1 MGSSGGA
8 MRSPVYVGATPCVA
22 RFNSAVDAWRRRY
35 GKTIAGAVSA
45 VALMFSLTG
54 ASFAQVAPSE
64 QNAQKPQ
71 ESAVSS
77 TNQLRLLPL
86 TNVLPPQFVRMAPY
100 GSPPITSD
108 YCASVLAATKN
119 RVLRFKNMP
128 VKVYI
133 TPFPEPGFT
142 ESCIKGFDEWE
153 NRTNGLIAFLR
164 VDDPEQARVRVVWK
178 RLGDKGNSK
187 DCMLGAQTIT
197 RWQAKHPTPM
207 GVVPVSG
214 IPVPIFIPRIGAQ
227 YSVEPQIIEVN
238 LDLVYSRD
246 KDIRLLVLKNI
257 VTHELGHALG
267 LLGHSP
273 VRADLMYPETDETSR
288 LSQRDINTITKLYQM
303 KVDIPL

>member
-1 MGSSGGA
+1 M
-8 MRSPVYVGATPCVA
+8 
-22 RFNSAVDAWRRRY
+22 
-35 GKTIAGAVSA
+35 
-45 VALMFSLTG
+45 
-54 ASFAQVAPSE
+54 
-64 QNAQKPQ
+64 
-71 ESAVSS
+71 
-77 TNQLRLLPL
+77 LRLLSLSLDESKLAALMKASYLVLLLAFCFAVGTQARAASEDEALSAGNQMNLIPL
-86 TNVLPPQFVRMAPY
+86 TNVLPPQFVRIAPY
-100 GSPPITSD
+100 GSPKITSD
-108 YCASVLAATKN
+108 YCNEVLAATKN

-133 TPFPEPGFT
+133 TPHPEPGFT
-142 ESCIKGFDEWE
+142 EACIRGFDEWE
-153 NRTNGLIAFLR
+153 NRTNGMIAFLR
-164 VDDPEQARVRVVWK
+164 VDSPEQARVRVVWK
-178 RLGDKGNSK
+178 RLGDKGSSK

-197 RWQAKHPTPM
+197 RWQAKTPMPM

-238 LDLVYSRD
+238 LDLVFSRD
-246 KDIRLLVLKNI
+246 QDIRLLILKNI

-288 LSQRDINTITKLYQM
+288 LSQRDINTINKLYQM

>member
-1 MGSSGGA
+1 LFLNNGPA
-8 MRSPVYVGATPCVA
+8 LKVA
-22 RFNSAVDAWRRRY
+22 RAPLLVLCL
-35 GKTIAGAVSA
+35 IVSH
-45 VALMFSLTG
+45 LMFCIN
-54 ASFAQVAPSE
+54 SFAQSE
-64 QNAQKPQ
+64 TEPI
-71 ESAVSS
+71 SAS
-77 TNQLRLLPL
+77 NQLNLIPL

-100 GSPPITSD
+100 GSPKITSD
-108 YCASVLAATKN
+108 YCTEILAATKN

-133 TPFPEPGFT
+133 TPFPEQGFT
-142 ESCIKGFDEWE
+142 EAVIKGFDDWE
-153 NRTNGLIAFLR
+153 TRSNGLIAFIR
-164 VDDPEQARVRVVWK
+164 VDNPEQARVKVVWK
-178 RLGDKGNSK
+178 RLGNKGSSK

-197 RWQAKHPTPM
+197 RWQAKNPMPM

-238 LDLVYSRD
+238 LDLIYSRD
-246 KDIRLLVLKNI
+246 KEIRLTILKNI

-288 LSQRDINTITKLYQM
+288 LSQRDINTINKLYQM

>member
-1 MGSSGGA
+1 MHLLVDA
-8 MRSPVYVGATPCVA
+8 WHCL
-22 RFNSAVDAWRRRY
+22 VDAWRRPYRSFEMQGLAPNAVYRIKPLRY
-35 GKTIAGAVSA
+35 LRAAIVCAA
-45 VALMFSLTG
+45 ALMIFLPAT
-54 ASFAQVAPSE
+54 FAQGD
-64 QNAQKPQ
+64 QD
-71 ESAVSS
+71 SAISA
-77 TNQLRLLPL
+77 TNQIRVLPL
-86 TNVLPPQFVRMAPY
+86 TNVLPPQFVRIAPY
-100 GSPPITSD
+100 GSPPITTD
-108 YCASVLAATKN
+108 YCDSVLAATKN

-142 ESCIKGFDEWE
+142 EACIKGFDEWE
-153 NRTNGLIAFLR
+153 NRTNGLVAFLR

-178 RLGDKGNSK
+178 RLGDNGNSR

-207 GVVPVSG
+207 GVIPVSG

-246 KDIRLLVLKNI
+246 KDIRLLVLKNV

-273 VRADLMYPETDETSR
+273 IRADLMYPETDETSR
-288 LSQRDINTITKLYQM
+288 LSQRDINTINKLYQM

>member
-1 MGSSGGA
+1 MLSL
-8 MRSPVYVGATPCVA
+8 RS
-22 RFNSAVDAWRRRY
+22 RFFIFPLFAFAPYTVLRAALLLSLGVVFC
-35 GKTIAGAVSA
+35 AGAQALPDVEAGSQTKTPAAGTGSGSA
-45 VALMFSLTG
+45 PDA
-54 ASFAQVAPSE
+54 AI
-64 QNAQKPQ
+64 
-71 ESAVSS
+71 SS
-77 TNQLRLLPL
+77 SNQINLLPL
-86 TNVLPPQFVRMAPY
+86 TNVLPPQFVRIAPY
-100 GSPPITSD
+100 GSAPIDSD
-108 YCASVLAATKN
+108 YSADIMNATKN

-142 ESCIKGFDEWE
+142 EACIKGFDEWE
-153 NRTNGLIAFLR
+153 NRTNGLVAFLR
-164 VDDPEQARVRVVWK
+164 VDDPDQARVRVVWK
-178 RLGDKGNSK
+178 RMGSQGNSK

-197 RWQAKHPTPM
+197 RWQAKRQTPM
-207 GVVPVSG
+207 GVIPVSG

-246 KDIRLLVLKNI
+246 RDIRLLVLKNV

-273 VRADLMYPETDETSR
+273 MRADLMFAETDETSR
-288 LSQRDINTITKLYQM
+288 LSPRDINTIKKLYQM